1 MHDFWVSLAMIFVA
15 ELGDKTQLV
24 SLALATRFNTR
35 VVLSGIFVATLLV
48 HVFSAALG
56 NLAGT
61 LLPTDW
67 VQFVSGLAFI
77 GFGFWTL
84 RGDCLEDDPGQQC
97 PHRSPFLLVVTVFFL
112 AELGDK
118 TMLSTVTLAS
128 TGAFVPVW
136 LGSTIGMVISDGLAI
151 AVGRVMG
158 TRLPERAIKVGAALI
173 FFAFGLWAAVS
184 GGMSLPP
191 VVWGLG
197 CVAVAV
203 PAVWF
208 LYRRKG
214 LDENK
219 EIDTPAIIQQD
230 VQ

>member
-24 SLALATRFNTR
+24 SLALATRFNAR

-56 NLAGT
+56 NLAGAM
-61 LLPTDW
+61 LPTAW
-67 VQFVSGLAFI
+67 VQFLSGLAFI
-77 GFGFWTL
+77 AFGFWTL
-84 RGDCLEDDPGQQC
+84 RGDTLDDDPAHQRH
-97 PHRSPFLLVVTVFFL
+97 PRSPFLLVVTVFFL

-136 LGSTIGMVISDGLAI
+136 LGSTVGMVISDGLAI

-158 TRLPERAIKVGAALI
+158 TRLPERTIKVGAALI

-184 GGMSLPP
+184 GGMSLHP

-203 PAVWF
+203 PAF
-208 LYRRKG
+208 LFLVRRKG
-214 LDENK
+214 LAENQ
-219 EIDTPAIIQQD
+219 EIDPRPIIQQD
-230 VQ
+230 GQ